1 MTQVK
6 IFKSYTIE
14 ELEQQINAFISPD
27 MRVLGTQLDVTV
39 LAHGDWTQYTA
50 LVQYT
55 IDTSTRVVK

>member
-14 ELEQQINAFISPD
+14 ELEQQVNAFISPS
-27 MRVLGTQLDVTV
+27 MRVLGIQLDVTV
-39 LAHGDWTQYTA
+39 TANGHWTQYTA

-55 IDTSTRVVK
+55 TDTSMRVVD